1 MSQSGTN
8 VVGSDWDSETLCHL
22 LPDTQDKK
30 SYLVSVAGMN
40 PRTKDLILKD
50 FYETHLIKLHH
61 DDVMRAAILNWSPVP
76 SVESGQTPVAGR
88 PGAAPAQLQAV
99 TCGGAV
105 SCPP

>member
-1 MSQSGTN
+1 MIRLQ
-8 VVGSDWDSETLCHL
+8 
-22 LPDTQDKK
+22 
-30 SYLVSVAGMN
+30 Y
-40 PRTKDLILKD
+40 
-50 FYETHLIKLHH
+50 
-61 DDVMRAAILNWSPVP
+61 DDGMRAAILNWSPVP